1 MSKATQMTQVEIN
14 NAISQAFLNLSTF
27 NEDLYDYYVNR
38 LYTVDGDFVKEEWNE
53 KTLSQMEDDVMHN
66 S

>member
-1 MSKATQMTQVEIN
+1 MSTTPMTQTDIN
-14 NAISQAFLNLSTF
+14 NAISQAFLNLSTV

-38 LYTVDGDFVKEEWNE
+38 LYTVDGDFVEAEWNE
-53 KTLSQMEDDVMHN
+53 QTLSEMEKDVMYN

>member
-1 MSKATQMTQVEIN
+1 MKNTTQMTQVEIN
-14 NAISQAFLNLSTF
+14 NAISQAFLNLSTV

>member
-1 MSKATQMTQVEIN
+1 MTQTDIN
-14 NAISQAFLNLSTF
+14 NAISQAFLNLSTL

-38 LYTVDGDFVKEEWNE
+38 LYTVDGNFVEAEWNE
-53 KTLSQMEDDVMHN
+53 QTLSEMEKDVMFN

>member
-1 MSKATQMTQVEIN
+1 MTQVEIN
-14 NAISQAFLNLSTF
+14 NAISQAFLNLSTV

-38 LYTVDGDFVKEEWNE
+38 LYTVDGDFVQGEWNE
-53 KTLSQMEDDVMHN
+53 QTLNEMEKDVMHN

>member
-1 MSKATQMTQVEIN
+1 MTQTDIN
-14 NAISQAFLNLSTF
+14 NAISEAFSNLATL

-38 LYTVDGDFVKEEWNE
+38 LYTVDGNFVNEEWNE
-53 KTLSQMEDDVMHN
+53 QTLSQMEDDVMHN